1 MSRPTTDHLTALA
14 EGVVAD
20 GFAPHQAAVAE
31 LVARARSLGV
41 CPVLTDVV
49 ADPSAPRPARERALG
64 RVVVALVAVAGAP
77 SVLVTTGA
85 ASAA

>member
-14 EGVVAD
+14 EAVVAD
-20 GFAPHQAAVAE
+20 GFAPHESDLAD
-31 LVARARSLGV
+31 LLARARRLGV
-41 CPVLTDVV
+41 HPVLTDVL
-49 ADPSAPRPARERALG
+49 ADPAAPRPVRERALG
-64 RVVVALVAVAGAP
+64 RIVVSLVAIAGAP